1 MLLDADW
8 CWLMLINAH
17 WCSKKVQRDFLLSE
31 RTSGASPVIFWYVM
45 MMIVLFCHCDLWP
58 SGSMQDTE
66 IKFDILSNKGGPFH
80 ILWHTHLFQNYF
92 LNGNENWKK
101 RLIQHGWFLDRSY
114 FTKGLPEGDS
124 TLSYLVTHSLTL
136 SLRDGNLWHFEKFD
150 QSDKDNAL
158 MTKKKID
165 KTCCHSYLWILVKM
179 FETIMKIQ
187 DLTISSDTGEHSHF
201 LQYLETTAQPQT
213 D

>member
-1 MLLDADW
+1 MNPHITIIIIIIVIIVLVIAISLMML
-8 CWLMLINAH
+8 
-17 WCSKKVQRDFLLSE
+17 VVLLKSVYYH
-31 RTSGASPVIFWYVM
+31 SLFVWFVM
-45 MMIVLFCHCDLWP
+45 MMIVLFRHCDLWP

-80 ILWHTHLFQNYF
+80 ILWHTHLFKNYF

-136 SLRDGNLWHFEKFD
+136 SLAHSGMETCDILRNLIRV
-150 QSDKDNAL
+150 
-158 MTKKKID
+158 TKTMHWWQRRK
-165 KTCCHSYLWILVKM
+165 
-179 FETIMKIQ
+179 
-187 DLTISSDTGEHSHF
+187 
-201 LQYLETTAQPQT
+201 
-213 D
+213 